1 VVQGF
6 RPRGKKTEG
15 KGGKNPSVNTKNVA
29 IWRQK
34 KTTDSPYRTTLHGKG
49 YTSIF
54 KTPARKRDFRYI
66 RDTVGI

>member
-15 KGGKNPSVNTKNVA
+15 KGGKNPSVNTKNVE

-34 KTTDSPYRTTLHGKG
+34 KTTDSPYRTTETEKG

-54 KTPARKRDFRYI
+54 RISVQKLDFRYI
-66 RDTVGI
+66 RYTVSI

>member
-34 KTTDSPYRTTLHGKG
+34 KTTDSPIEQQKPKKVTH
-49 YTSIF
+49 
-54 KTPARKRDFRYI
+54 RYS
-66 RDTVGI
+66 